1 MKVVVVDDQKLVREG
16 IVTLL
21 QFNEEVEVIAQYDNG
36 QTLLDGLSEVAP
48 DIILL
53 DLSMPIMNGI
63 ATLKQLNSRGITI
76 PVIVLTT
83 FDDPKLVLDSL
94 SNGAKGFVLKDIALD
109 SLVNAM
115 KTILNGE
122 TYFQPAITETLL
134 KYAPKLD
141 NDFSEFKAT
150 ETLSVREIEVLRL
163 VANGYSNKEI
173 AEALHK
179 SEGTIKNHVSNLLSK
194 LGVRDRTRAVLLAI
208 EMGILQ

>member
-53 DLSMPIMNGI
+53 DLSMPVMNGI

-76 PVIVLTT
+76 PVLVLTT

-115 KTILNGE
+115 KTIINGE
-122 TYFQPAITETLL
+122 TYFQLAITETLL

>member
-36 QTLLDGLSEVAP
+36 QTLLDGLSEVSP

-76 PVIVLTT
+76 PVLVLTT

-122 TYFQPAITETLL
+122 TYFQPGN
-134 KYAPKLD
+134 YRNP
-141 NDFSEFKAT
+141 
-150 ETLSVREIEVLRL
+150 
-163 VANGYSNKEI
+163 
-173 AEALHK
+173 
-179 SEGTIKNHVSNLLSK
+179 IKVCTK
-194 LGVRDRTRAVLLAI
+194 TR
-208 EMGILQ
+208 Q